1 MLYVPVKSDSFSQ
14 ASINSNKAKNRLM
27 GLNITGNRMVF
38 HICLV
43 LMLIFLMMSQTAI
56 AKNVG
61 ITIQYTGTE
70 KDINPATYPLTKEIT
85 GKLDISENTNNVVA
99 IGKALNELQDGDILV
114 LAVHSNPEVFGIGKE
129 TDRNW
134 AEFWKTFDVKNPPKL
149 GVVVILGCMKGEN
162 DAPATPE
169 QQEAIRKTFN
179 ADALF
184 APQKAINPLF
194 PGLYQVNMIVDDV
207 KNGKELSEINPGRM
221 WNCVTAPGVNKN
233 EYTWPPKPSLD
244 ACEKIMTDKNV
255 RDPSAWLRYGNCL
268 SGNQKFTDALVAYD
282 NALPFDPQNTPAR
295 NAKEALLNQLGAQ
308 ESLGCPEGQKAC
320 RGAGE
325 PRCCPEKQACCGFG
339 QCCPECCWS
348 DGKTFGCRAC
358 SESGTWMR

>member
-1 MLYVPVKSDSFSQ
+1 
-14 ASINSNKAKNRLM
+14 M

-233 EYTWPPKPSLD
+233 EYTWPPQKPQKSFVGNSGSNGRVDALTGTYRVSFELPSNKEPTIKIPEPIKGGDSTIYGLTANTGGWNVRIIITKYNEVKGSERRSLKGLIAGD
-244 ACEKIMTDKNV
+244 TTELLIDGQPALIGIDGGEAYYWLDDSTKVQITIGSTDKT
-255 RDPSAWLRYGNCL
+255 G
-268 SGNQKFTDALVAYD
+268 VAQIIRSFH
-282 NALPFDPQNTPAR
+282 A
-295 NAKEALLNQLGAQ
+295 
-308 ESLGCPEGQKAC
+308 QKA
-320 RGAGE
+320 
-325 PRCCPEKQACCGFG
+325 
-339 QCCPECCWS
+339 
-348 DGKTFGCRAC
+348 
-358 SESGTWMR
+358 